1 MRRVAPF
8 AVPVLVT
15 SALTSAMLACG
26 GSTPPPTTPKPA
38 PSVSTSSSVAAV
50 ELPPIPVV
58 APEVDKT
65 PASCDPFLP
74 KAAPKAEVASSEPPK
89 DGTPGKQVKDDPK
102 KPKPAGVCSSNATA
116 LAALGKAAKAIAAG
130 DVAARDEAF
139 SSLAGC
145 DRVPVLVTDVV
156 RAQAAPMACAEA
168 ILAPTLDAKGKE
180 ALPNHQ
186 AAARALVGASR
197 LARLRPKKGAFDL
210 LARAEIDPKAKDTS
224 IQQVTL
230 WKDAIEK
237 EERDALTLAK
247 NAPAEIGAIVRFE
260 AAAAW
265 LAFAKELRATPY
277 PTELSALA
285 KKDKDLEVGYYAKLD
300 EVTMPIL
307 DRARVLALAGIGG
320 AVRDGILVKDLPSF
334 QQIVEPFKSRPGF
347 EHRATRDLELLPPD
361 PLADK
366 KAGDAVRVARFLP
379 PWAAYAVLERVEPA
393 ALLTTPVL
401 LGFAVHRGV
410 PAALRLEIEK
420 DKKLD
425 DQHRGAIAL
434 ARLRVALAYGSRPDA
449 ESLATWKPKQPVDLL
464 RVAIAQALLGPKKDD
479 GKGAAPVGYDLSV
492 LDALAKKPIVGA
504 AAEYDAALLALE
516 TAQLFTGAPPDPMQ
530 PPLDPKKAYEDAAT
544 RLDTVSTRKDLEPG
558 RQANAK
564 ALAQS
569 ARASL
574 DLLKAGGTSA
584 PKP

>member
-26 GSTPPPTTPKPA
+26 GSTPPPVAPKPT
-38 PSVSTSSSVAAV
+38 PSASTSASAAAV

-65 PASCDPFLP
+65 PASCDAFLP
-74 KAAPKAEVASSEPPK
+74 KAAAKVEVPSSEPAPK
-89 DGTPGKQVKDDPK
+89 DGTPGKQVKEDPK
-102 KPKPAGVCSSNATA
+102 KPKPAGVCASNATA
-116 LAALGKAAKAIAAG
+116 LAALGKAAKAIETS
-130 DVAARDEAF
+130 DLAARDEAF
-139 SSLAGC
+139 ASLAGC

-156 RAQAAPMACAEA
+156 RAEAAPIACAEA
-168 ILAPTLDAKGKE
+168 IITPTLDAKGKE

-197 LARLRPKKGAFDL
+197 LARLRAKKGAFDL
-210 LARAEIDPKAKDTS
+210 LARAEVDPKAKDAA
-224 IQQVTL
+224 IQQVSL
-230 WKDAIEK
+230 WNEALEK
-237 EERDALTLAK
+237 EEREALVLAK

-265 LAFAKELRATPY
+265 IAFAKELRATPY
-277 PTELSALA
+277 PTELAALG
-285 KKDKDLEVGYYAKLD
+285 KKDKDLEVAYYAKVD
-300 EVTMPIL
+300 EVTMKL
-307 DRARVLALAGIGG
+307 VDRARALALSGVGI
-320 AVRDGILVKDLPSF
+320 AQRDGVLVKELPSF
-334 QQIVEPFKSRPGF
+334 KQILDAFKSRPGL
-347 EHRATRDLELLPPD
+347 EHRPTRDLELLMPD

-425 DQHRGAIAL
+425 EQHRGAIAL
-434 ARLRVALAYGSRPDA
+434 SRLRIGLSYGLREDVQA
-449 ESLATWKPKQPVDLL
+449 LATWKAKQPVDQL

-479 GKGAAPVGYDLSV
+479 GKAATVYDLGV
-492 LDALAKKPIVGA
+492 LDVLAKKPIVGA

-516 TAQLFTGAPPDPMQ
+516 SAQLYTGAPPDPMQ
-530 PPLDPKKAYEDAAT
+530 PPLDPKKAYEDAAV
-544 RLDTVSTRKDLEPG
+544 RLEAVSSRKDLDPS
-558 RQANAK
+558 RQAHAK